1 MKIVVAVKVTPD
13 TAATMRLVDGRA
25 DWGDAPLVLNPWD
38 EFAVEAALQLK
49 EAHGGSVTVVSVGDA
64 SADEAI
70 RQALAMG
77 CDEAVRIE
85 DAALSP
91 DDTLSTAKVLAAAVQ
106 KIGDVDLVLFGR
118 QAVDGDTGLTPAQ
131 TARVLGWPYV
141 GLVAA
146 FPGADLDAGTI
157 QAERVIEEGRQV
169 VETRFPAVMS
179 VAKEYGEPRY
189 PSFMGIR
196 KATRKMKQMPVWSLA
211 DLGIEA
217 PAVKVHT
224 VELAEPPKK
233 EVVCEFIEGDSPEE
247 IAEKLLD
254 KLMAEKVL

>member
-1 MKIVVAVKVTPD
+1 MKIVVAVKVVPD
-13 TAATMRLVDGRA
+13 TAATLRVVDGRP

-49 EAHGGSVTVVSVGDA
+49 EAHGGSVTVVSVGDE
-64 SADEAI
+64 SALEAI

-85 DAALSP
+85 DPALTP
-91 DDTLSTAKVLAAAVQ
+91 DDSLSTAKVLAAAVQ
-106 KIGDVDLVLFGR
+106 KIGEVDLVVFGR
-118 QAVDGDTGLTPAQ
+118 QAVDGDTGLTPVQ
-131 TARVLGWPYV
+131 TARLLGWPFV

-146 FPGADLDAGTI
+146 FPAVDPDGKTF

-169 VETRFPAVMS
+169 VSSRLPAVVS

-196 KATRKMKQMPVWSLA
+196 KAARKQVPVWSLA

-217 PAVKVHT
+217 PAVKTQVLSL
-224 VELAEPPKK
+224 EEPPKR

-247 IAEKLLD
+247 IAEKLLE
-254 KLMAEKVL
+254 KLIAEKVL